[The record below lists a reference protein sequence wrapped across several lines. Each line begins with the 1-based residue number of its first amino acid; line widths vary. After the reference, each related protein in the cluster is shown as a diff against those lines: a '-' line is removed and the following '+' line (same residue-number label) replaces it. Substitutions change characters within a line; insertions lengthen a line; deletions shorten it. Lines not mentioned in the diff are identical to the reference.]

1 MKTINICF
9 VTDENYAAYTGTC
22 IYSIIQN
29 ATSDSVFSFYIFDNH
44 ISDRTKQQLQNLVSA
59 PSSLVFV
66 NVSSK
71 LNELKQLEQTIP
83 HISKTSYLK
92 FFIADLLPQ
101 IDKIIYL
108 DGDLIV
114 TDSMHKLWE
123 IDLQENLLA
132 AVEDVGYS
140 YWNQHNPELKLKF
153 KCMNSGVM
161 ILNCK
166 LWREQK
172 LSEQLLACAKQ
183 HDKVGFG

>member
-83 HISKTSYLK
+83 HISKTSYMK
-92 FFIADLLPQ
+92 FFIPDFLPH
-101 IDKIIYL
+101 IIKISYL
-108 DGDLIV
+108 
-114 TDSMHKLWE
+114 H
-123 IDLQENLLA
+123 
-132 AVEDVGYS
+132 GYLFVS
-140 YWNQHNPELKLKF
+140 NN
-153 KCMNSGVM
+153 
-161 ILNCK
+161 
-166 LWREQK
+166 
-172 LSEQLLACAKQ
+172 
-183 HDKVGFG
+183 